1 MKHEGTTDREK
12 DRLNMS
18 VKTPASWKAHRVTS
32 ATENESGLTSI
43 IFYIYFKHVYM
54 YIYLFVKT
62 WGCFLPCI
70 QSIKLICFY
79 FLLNSFITK
88 ILESLDVKVY

>member
-1 MKHEGTTDREK
+1 MREPQTREK

-43 IFYIYFKHVYM
+43 IF
-54 YIYLFVKT
+54 
-62 WGCFLPCI
+62 
-70 QSIKLICFY
+70 
-79 FLLNSFITK
+79 
-88 ILESLDVKVY
+88 